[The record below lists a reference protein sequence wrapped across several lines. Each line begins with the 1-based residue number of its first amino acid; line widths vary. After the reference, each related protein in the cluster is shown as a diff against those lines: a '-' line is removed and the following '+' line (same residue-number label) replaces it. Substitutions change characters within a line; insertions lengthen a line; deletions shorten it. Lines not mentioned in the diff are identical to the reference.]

1 MDSVGAGAA
10 RGLQAGWQ
18 MGMQAD
24 QAARQREQDALNRAQ
39 QDRVFGLQ
47 QDAATR
53 AEQRLQHETERQDA
67 ADQYKLLTDQIKDI
81 TTQSASLQQA
91 GQGVPPELATRYQ
104 DVTGALRAHRER
116 ALAPLLAAKK
126 QDDDRYWAGVQAGQ
140 IDPTTTPSGE
150 FYSRFSR
157 AIGMTPAGLAKA
169 AQGAQLVQQGFD
181 AGNQQLMLQGVNQ
194 LVERDLRAGEGGPS
208 PHGGVITRKE
218 VVGLLPV
225 KDANGVEHPDKVF
238 PVIRTYVMHPEGG
251 GQEDYY
257 DAPLTQNR
265 TGDPNDPVQALDL
278 NHAFDYMGRVGAM
291 AQLLQHPDL
300 QRKLAEGEQETGAQ
314 TQRDVETI
322 NALGRAHLA
331 EAAKGADAQF
341 YMQLQRMVALGQ
353 MTQEQADK
361 AWAVRTKT
369 ATSADTAARVE
380 GSGNRAEG
388 RNATTL
394 AVAAGHDATRLQAT
408 GMQQAGATARS
419 GAKAAG
425 MGKGAK
431 AAGMGTG
438 AGAKDI
444 SKLSGDDLLNA
455 IDPSDA
461 TYVRRLTSGLADP
474 KNIPARGTERVRLIK
489 LAQQYDPTFNE
500 HDFGTV
506 DRVEKAFS
514 VGLEGRKVRSINVA
528 IDHLGTLEEA
538 SKALK
543 NGNMQAFNQFANYL
557 ATATGRAAPTD
568 FESIKQLV
576 ADEVVSA
583 IVPGVGAL
591 ADRTKAGE
599 IFAAVKSPDQMSGA
613 IDKVKKLM
621 GGQMN
626 GLYQQYKGG
635 GGKKD
640 FRDFLTAQGADAMR
654 SVNAL
659 PPAGA
664 APMKAPGMGI
674 QPVAPMTGSG
684 APRGAVPALPPG
696 FKEF

>member
-67 ADQYKLLTDQIKDI
+67 ADQYKLLTDQLKDI

-104 DVTGALRAHRER
+104 DVTGALRTHRER
-116 ALAPLLAAKK
+116 AMAPLLAAKK

-238 PVIRTYVMHPEGG
+238 PIIRTYVMHPEGG

-331 EAAKGADAQF
+331 EAAKGAVAQRVQAILTS
-341 YMQLQRMVALGQ
+341 MPPGEERDKAIRIALG
-353 MTQEQADK
+353 TEAPVK
-361 AWAVRTKT
+361 APAAGVQR
-369 ATSADTAARVE
+369 DEARVE
-380 GSGNRAEG
+380 RIKQMRAD
-388 RNATTL
+388 NLIDDAQMTLMLKAITTG
-394 AVAAGHDATRLQAT
+394 VHDSRVVGLEPPP
-408 GMQQAGATARS
+408 
-419 GAKAAG
+419 KAAA
-425 MGKGAK
+425 KGAK

-438 AGAKDI
+438 GGGGAAGGYADVLKKATPGERLMAGEWLATGKNPGVRKGSELLRLSEIRAAMMGNAGLTLKDVVQQGDTMKLTAGAASELEKMHAAVESFSSTAKANMKVLEELSSKLPRSDI
-444 SKLSGDDLLNA
+444 PIISKGQLAIDSFTGNPVLTQYQGAMASVTAEVSRILNQPRLVGQLTDSARRETQEFLHGKMTHSQLVELFKTLRTEMANREQGIVDMKNVLATRRTGMAGKLSGD
-455 IDPSDA
+455 
-461 TYVRRLTSGLADP
+461 
-474 KNIPARGTERVRLIK
+474 
-489 LAQQYDPTFNE
+489 
-500 HDFGTV
+500 
-506 DRVEKAFS
+506 
-514 VGLEGRKVRSINVA
+514 VA
-528 IDHLGTLEEA
+528 A
-538 SKALK
+538 
-543 NGNMQAFNQFANYL
+543 
-557 ATATGRAAPTD
+557 
-568 FESIKQLV
+568 
-576 ADEVVSA
+576 
-583 IVPGVGAL
+583 
-591 ADRTKAGE
+591 
-599 IFAAVKSPDQMSGA
+599 
-613 IDKVKKLM
+613 
-621 GGQMN
+621 
-626 GLYQQYKGG
+626 
-635 GGKKD
+635 
-640 FRDFLTAQGADAMR
+640 
-654 SVNAL
+654 
-659 PPAGA
+659 
-664 APMKAPGMGI
+664 GMGI

-684 APRGAVPALPPG
+684 APGAPTKPLPPG
-696 FKEF
+696 VKFLGFE

>member
-39 QDRVFGLQ
+39 QDRMFGLQ

-67 ADQYKLLTDQIKDI
+67 ADQYKLLTDQLKDI

-104 DVTGALRAHRER
+104 DVTGALRTHRER
-116 ALAPLLAAKK
+116 AMAPLLAAKK

-265 TGDPNDPVQALDL
+265 TGDPNDPVRALDL

-331 EAAKGADAQF
+331 EAAKGAVAQRVQAILTS
-341 YMQLQRMVALGQ
+341 MPPGEERDKAIRIALGTEAAPKPPAAGVQ
-353 MTQEQADK
+353 RERMNLEQVDAAEKAGEITPEQAAKERKDI
-361 AWAVRTKT
+361 RLG
-369 ATSADTAARVE
+369 AR
-380 GSGNRAEG
+380 GRIAEPPPPKP
-388 RNATTL
+388 A
-394 AVAAGHDATRLQAT
+394 
-408 GMQQAGATARS
+408 ATA
-419 GAKAAG
+419 
-425 MGKGAK
+425 KGAK

-438 AGAKDI
+438 AGGLSPQYSNDKDYAKTVDTWAEVLA
-444 SKLSGDDLLNA
+444 KGGDLPA
-455 IDPSDA
+455 
-461 TYVRRLTSGLADP
+461 GLARANKGLFSDIMARAP
-474 KNIPARGTERVRLIK
+474 QLASGATGIMADKAEYGGAKAGSRVAGQRAANLGIAKTEAYEMADLVTEASAKVPRTSFMPINSVINAYEKNTGDTDTRAFGAALNSFINAYARAVSPVGTPTVSDKNHAREMLSIADSHDAVVAIIGQLKKEMDAAERAPA
-489 LAQQYDPTFNE
+489 
-500 HDFGTV
+500 
-506 DRVEKAFS
+506 
-514 VGLEGRKVRSINVA
+514 KVRA
-528 IDHLGTLEEA
+528 
-538 SKALK
+538 
-543 NGNMQAFNQFANYL
+543 
-557 ATATGRAAPTD
+557 
-568 FESIKQLV
+568 
-576 ADEVVSA
+576 
-583 IVPGVGAL
+583 
-591 ADRTKAGE
+591 
-599 IFAAVKSPDQMSGA
+599 
-613 IDKVKKLM
+613 
-621 GGQMN
+621 
-626 GLYQQYKGG
+626 
-635 GGKKD
+635 
-640 FRDFLTAQGADAMR
+640 AQGAAVR
-654 SVNAL
+654 
-659 PPAGA
+659 
-664 APMKAPGMGI
+664 GMGI

-684 APRGAVPALPPG
+684 APGAPTKPLPPG
-696 FKEF
+696 VKFLGFE